1 MRLPYPRQLLFMLPA
16 EAAHALTLVALR
28 ATGWLPARAQ
38 AVTQPVR
45 LAGLEFPNRIGL
57 AAGFD
62 KNAVAVNG
70 LGRLGFGF
78 IEVGTIT
85 PRPQH
90 GNRQRPRVVRLSSRG
105 ALINRLGFPSDG
117 AAVVAARLRR
127 LQFPGIVGVNIGKNT
142 ATPNERAVH
151 DYLICFDALY
161 DHADYI
167 AINVSSPNTPHLR
180 ELQRID
186 QLKAI
191 LEPLLEAR
199 SRIWKANPRP
209 LPIFVKISPD
219 LGPTDL
225 AGVAEVVR
233 ALGLEGI
240 IATNTTLSH
249 PDCDPFSGNASGGL
263 SGRPLLQLALT
274 AVRSLRAALP
284 RQAVIIGCGGVQSAD
299 DALQMRR
306 AGADLIQVYSGL
318 IFRGPKLIR
327 ELSKAL

>member
-1 MRLPYPRQLLFMLPA
+1 MWPPYPRRLLFMLPP
-16 EAAHALTLVALR
+16 EAAHALALAALR
-28 ATGWLPARAQ
+28 TIGWLPARTR
-38 AVTQPVR
+38 AVAPPVR
-45 LAGLEFPNRIGL
+45 LAALEFPNRIGL

-62 KNAVAVNG
+62 KDGIAVNG

-78 IEVGTIT
+78 IEVGTVT

-90 GNRQRPRVVRLSSRG
+90 GNQQRPRVVRLSSRG

-117 AAVVAARLRR
+117 AAAVAARLRR
-127 LQFPGIVGVNIGKNT
+127 LRYRGIVGVNIGKNA
-142 ATPNERAVH
+142 ATPNERAVD
-151 DYLICFDALY
+151 DYLMCFDALHA
-161 DHADYI
+161 HADYI
-167 AINVSSPNTPHLR
+167 AVNVSSPNTPHLR

-186 QLKAI
+186 QLKSI

-199 SRIWKANPRP
+199 SRIRKASPRP
-209 LPIFVKISPD
+209 LPFFVKISPD
-219 LGPTDL
+219 LEPSDL
-225 AGVAEVVR
+225 AGIADLIN
-233 ALGLEGI
+233 ALSLEGV
-240 IATNTTLSH
+240 IATNTTVRR
-249 PDCDPFSGNASGGL
+249 PNCDQIPGNASGGL

-274 AVRSLRAALP
+274 AVRSLRAMLP
-284 RQAVIIGCGGVQSAD
+284 PQAVIVGCGGIQSVD